1 MSRSTGV
8 PVRRVR
14 RTVTANVT
22 ENRDWGVCMLKLF
35 RNLKPYTFPVAL
47 VALLVATQTITELYL
62 PTLMAD
68 IVDMGIVKG
77 DTPYI
82 LRTGGL
88 MLLVAMGGMVCAL
101 VAALFSAQASMGFG
115 RDLRKKI
122 FARVEQFSLHEF
134 DIIGTPSL
142 ITRTTNDITQ
152 VQMFTMM
159 LMRMMIMAPLMAVG
173 GVIMALQKDAKLTWV
188 LVVVIPIL
196 AALILLIAGRAMPM
210 FKAIQAKI
218 DRINQVLREGLTGVR
233 VIRAFNRVDHEKRR
247 FDAANLDL
255 TDTSIKVNKLMAFM
269 MPAMMLLMNL
279 TAIAIIWFGAKRIE
293 IGEMQIGSLMAF
305 IQYAMQILFSLLMVS
320 LLFIMLPRASA
331 SAGRI
336 NEVLAMTPGIK
347 DVDTPRKA
355 DREHGYIEFR
365 NVTFSYPG
373 AEEPAIRDVSFSA
386 TPGEVT
392 AIIGGTGAGKSTL
405 VNLIPRFYDVASGS
419 ILVDDVDIRE
429 MAQDD
434 LRQRLGFVP
443 QKAVLFND
451 TIASNIRY
459 GREDATDAEVAHAAE
474 TAQALDFILAM
485 PDGFQS
491 VIAQGG
497 TNVSGGQRQRLAIAR
512 ALVRRP
518 EIYIFDDTFS
528 ALDFKTDAK
537 LRAAL
542 RRETGDSTVII
553 VAQRVNTVMDA
564 DRIIVVDDGRV
575 VGMGTHRELIGT
587 CEVYREIVSSQLSE
601 EELA

>member
-1 MSRSTGV
+1 
-8 PVRRVR
+8 
-14 RTVTANVT
+14 
-22 ENRDWGVCMLKLF
+22 MLKLL
-35 RNLKPYTFPVAL
+35 RNLKPFALPVAL
-47 VALLVATQTITELYL
+47 VIALVAAQTMAELSL
-62 PTLMAD
+62 PTLMSD
-68 IVDMGIVKG
+68 IVDTGIVKG
-77 DTPYI
+77 DTAYI
-82 LRTGGL
+82 VRVGGL
-88 MLLVAMGGMVCAL
+88 MLLVAMGGMLCA
-101 VAALFSAQASMGFG
+101 VFTALFSAQAGMGLG
-115 RDLRKKI
+115 RNLRRKL
-122 FARVEQFSLHEF
+122 FARVEAFSLHEF

-152 VQMFTMM
+152 VQMFAMVM
-159 LMRMMIMAPLMAVG
+159 MRMMIMAPLMAVG

-188 LVVVIPIL
+188 LAVVIPIL
-196 AALILLIAGRAMPM
+196 AVVITVVAGRALPL
-210 FKAIQAKI
+210 FRAIQAKI

-233 VIRAFNRVDHEKRR
+233 VIRAFNRVDHEKKR

-255 TDTSIKVNKLMAFM
+255 TEVSIRVNKLMSFM

-279 TAIAIIWFGAKRIE
+279 TTIAIIWFGAKRID
-293 IGEMQIGSLMAF
+293 IGEMGIGSLMAF
-305 IQYAMQILFSLLMVS
+305 VQYAMQILFSLLMVS
-320 LLFIMLPRASA
+320 FLFIMLPRASA

-336 NEVLAMTPGIK
+336 NEVLAMVPGIE
-347 DVDTPRKA
+347 DPAATRKA
-355 DREHGYIEFR
+355 DAEQGHIEFR
-365 NVTFSYPG
+365 NVTFGYPG
-373 AEEPAIRDVSFSA
+373 AEEPAIRDISFSA
-386 TPGEVT
+386 RPGEVT

-419 ILVDDVDIRE
+419 ILVDGVDIRE
-429 MAQDD
+429 MAQED

-451 TIASNIRY
+451 TIAGNIRY
-459 GREDATDAEVAHAAE
+459 GSEDASDEEVAHAAE
-474 TAQALDFILAM
+474 TAQALEFILAL

-542 RRETGDSTVII
+542 RAEIQDSTVII

-564 DRIIVVDDGRV
+564 DRIIVLDDGEV
-575 VGMGTHRELIGT
+575 VGRGTHRELVRSS
-587 CEVYREIVSSQLSE
+587 EVYREIVSSQLSE

>member
-1 MSRSTGV
+1 
-8 PVRRVR
+8 
-14 RTVTANVT
+14 
-22 ENRDWGVCMLKLF
+22 MLKLF
-35 RNLKPYTFPVAL
+35 RNLKPYTLAIVL
-47 VALLVATQTITELYL
+47 VAVLVAGQTVAELFL
-62 PTLMAD
+62 PTLMSD
-68 IVDMGIVKG
+68 IVDSGIVKA
-77 DTPYI
+77 DIPYI
-82 LRTGGL
+82 LRVGGV
-88 MLLVAMGGMVCAL
+88 MLLVALGGMICAL
-101 VAALFSAQASMGFG
+101 ISTLFSARASMGFG
-115 RDLRKKI
+115 RDLRREV
-122 FARVEQFSLHEF
+122 FTRVEGFSLHEF

-142 ITRTTNDITQ
+142 VTRTTNDITQ

-159 LMRMMIMAPLMAVG
+159 LMRMMIMSPLMAVG
-173 GVIMALQKDAKLTWV
+173 GVIMALRKDPHLSWVIVAVIPV
-188 LVVVIPIL
+188 LVAVIT
-196 AALILLIAGRAMPM
+196 LIAARALPL
-210 FKAIQAKI
+210 FRAIQAKI
-218 DRINQVLREGLTGVR
+218 DKINQVLREGLTGVR
-233 VIRAFNRVDHEKRR
+233 VIRAFNRVDHEKER

-255 TDTSIKVNKLMAFM
+255 TDTSIRVNKLMAFM
-269 MPAMMLLMNL
+269 MPSMMLIMNL
-279 TAIAIIWFGAKRIE
+279 TAAALIWFGAQRIAL
-293 IGEMQIGSLMAF
+293 GEMQIGSLMAF

-320 LLFIMLPRASA
+320 ILFIMLPRASA

-347 DVDTPRKA
+347 DPAAPRKA
-355 DREHGYIEFR
+355 EKEHGYIEFR

-386 TPGEVT
+386 RPGEVT

-405 VNLIPRFYDVASGS
+405 VNLVPRFYDVAQGR

-429 MAQDD
+429 MAQED

-451 TIASNIRY
+451 TIANNIRY

-474 TAQALDFILAM
+474 TAQALEFILAM

-512 ALVRRP
+512 ALVRKP

-528 ALDFKTDAK
+528 ALDFRTDAR

-542 RRETGDSTVII
+542 RGETAESTVII
-553 VAQRVNTVMDA
+553 VAQRVTTVMDA

-575 VGMGTHRELIGT
+575 AGMGTHRDLIRT